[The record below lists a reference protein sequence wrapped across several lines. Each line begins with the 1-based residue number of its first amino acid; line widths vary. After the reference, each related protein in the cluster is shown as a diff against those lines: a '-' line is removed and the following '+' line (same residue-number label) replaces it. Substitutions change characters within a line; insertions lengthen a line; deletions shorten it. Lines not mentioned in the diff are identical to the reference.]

1 MCRRK
6 CPTIQQTNEWTQ
18 KWSYKKVVCVCVCVC
33 VCLWHVSVRIFN
45 LFIIP
50 LKKMR
55 LRAFV
60 TDIIN
65 QLAWKCIKK
74 TVIRSPGL
82 TWLEG
87 LLKIHFYVK
96 LTGDQ
101 VRISLKR
108 TFMYFPWFYILPPLL
123 KSSQKFT
130 LDGQI
135 VILYYRKHPNAS
147 LHLFVI
153 DFTILDRFRTFRN
166 NFFEKMWLCYA
177 FHFICFLSHFYS
189 YLWNKTE
196 ILWKRD
202 FFIVLP
208 PLVFSIDLAKMLPFP
223 TFTNS
228 QFV

>member
-1 MCRRK
+1 MD
-6 CPTIQQTNEWTQ
+6 TEVILQ
-18 KWSYKKVVCVCVCVC
+18 KSSVCVCVC
-33 VCLWHVSVRIFN
+33 VCLWHVSMRIFN

-166 NFFEKMWLCYA
+166 NFLRKCDFVTHFILYA
-177 FHFICFLSHFYS
+177 FCHIFIHTYEIKRKFCEKEIFLSY
-189 YLWNKTE
+189 YLPWC
-196 ILWKRD
+196 LA
-202 FFIVLP
+202 
-208 PLVFSIDLAKMLPFP
+208 SI
-223 TFTNS
+223 
-228 QFV
+228 